1 MNGLH
6 AGELAAAGAAV
17 LWTLS
22 AVAWTSAGRRIGSL
36 AVSFHRLL
44 IAAILLMLLGGLARG
59 RWFPSDAPSEA
70 WLFLGLSGLVGFFLC
85 DACLFTALVWIGP
98 RLTLLLQSLAPP
110 TAAIVSWA
118 FLGEG
123 LTSRHWW
130 AMVVTVAGVVWV
142 VLERSPRPE
151 NSPHAPARLR
161 LGLTLGVIAA
171 LAQALGMV
179 LARRGIG
186 QYDAGGATLIRI
198 VGSLPGY
205 LVLFTLLRRWPAVL
219 RSLGQARAMATVAWG
234 SVVGPFLG
242 VMLVM
247 VALRHT
253 PAGVVTTLVN
263 TMPVLI
269 LPVSIAV
276 YRERVTLRAA
286 GGAVVSVA
294 GVAMMCWD

>member
-1 MNGLH
+1 M
-6 AGELAAAGAAV
+6 
-17 LWTLS
+17 
-22 AVAWTSAGRRIGSL
+22 
-36 AVSFHRLL
+36 
-44 IAAILLMLLGGLARG
+44 
-59 RWFPSDAPSEA
+59 
-70 WLFLGLSGLVGFFLC
+70 
-85 DACLFTALVWIGP
+85 
-98 RLTLLLQSLAPP
+98 
-110 TAAIVSWA
+110 
-118 FLGEG
+118 
-123 LTSRHWW
+123 
-130 AMVVTVAGVVWV
+130 
-142 VLERSPRPE
+142 
-151 NSPHAPARLR
+151 
-161 LGLTLGVIAA
+161 GVIAA

-219 RSLGQARAMATVAWG
+219 RSLGEARAMATVAWG

-294 GVAMMCWD
+294 GVAMMCWG